1 MAKLNPNQ
9 KPKFLRQGA
18 LILLPV
24 AVLAVVSL
32 ISLRQD
38 ERGAEADARNRAAEN
53 AQSLARAVRSSVND
67 ELHRFLGLQKDIMT
81 FPVGNRRGEMWSSD
95 PKLKLEVQKWEQ
107 DYPGLTLADV
117 AIPEGQ
123 ILTNGRQVWPPDRP
137 TVPAPPRWFLDLSPW
152 QKDQWR
158 DLQST
163 GSFTEFRTREQ
174 TFLAGNPSPDARM
187 AVALLRMLTV
197 SELPDSSPGAQR
209 KAKIQ
214 DLFSNDPTQNLF
226 GDDSIPTLTE
236 SGIFFQDI
244 ACFRL
249 LSATNAQLSD
259 TLLHCVWQQ
268 VIEYPSFV
276 APKLLD
282 MAEQLTNRAEPDVCP
297 RFAWMQSVW
306 HKQSRAS
313 CWLEPIRELPELRQS
328 NGACWSEWT
337 DDQAALAVIAPTS
350 TGAWPRI
357 NLEGESLSGRG
368 YFVSFVT
375 GAVVESIFTKA
386 LAENKFLIP
395 AYAVAAVTVEGT
407 PLHPRDKIAAGDGK
421 YLLGRAEQSA
431 GNDSFTRDAIRFDVN
446 LLLASQE
453 RMLSPERRRV
463 KLFAGL
469 ILVTVLTAVAGLVSA
484 RRAFY
489 RQLQLNEMKSN
500 FVSSVSH
507 ELRAPIASVR
517 LMAENLERGKIP
529 DALRQHEYFRFIVQE
544 CRRLSS
550 LIENVLD
557 FSRIEQGR
565 KQYEFEP
572 TDVIAL
578 AQTTVKLMEPCA
590 TEKEVN
596 LDISSVPL
604 PASPVELNV
613 DGRAIQ
619 QALVN
624 LIDNAIKHSPK
635 GETVTVGVEI
645 KDGPAA
651 TVFCLSVSDHGP
663 GIPAAEHEKI
673 FERFYRR
680 GSELRRETQGVGI
693 GLSIAQ
699 HIVAAHG
706 GRIVV
711 QSEPGKGS
719 RFTIELPMRNQ
730 NE

>member
-1 MAKLNPNQ
+1 MAKSNPNQ
-9 KPKFLRQGA
+9 KPKFFLQGV

-38 ERGAEADARNRAAEN
+38 ERSAEEDARNRAAEN
-53 AQSLARAVRSSVND
+53 AQSLARALRPSVND
-67 ELHRFLGLQKDIMT
+67 ELHRFLWLQNDWMTGLVTASQPRASMA
-81 FPVGNRRGEMWSSD
+81 FPD
-95 PKLKLEVQKWEQ
+95 AKLKADIEKWEQ
-107 DYPGLTLADV
+107 DYPALKLADSV
-117 AIPEGQ
+117 AWAGE
-123 ILTNGRQVWPPDRP
+123 ILTSGRQVRPPDRP
-137 TVPAPPRWFLDLSPW
+137 AVPTPPKWFLELSPR
-152 QKDQWR
+152 QRDQWKELR
-158 DLQST
+158 ST
-163 GSFTEFRTREQ
+163 TNLTEIKTSEQ
-174 TFLAGNPSPDARM
+174 AFLAGNPSADARL
-187 AVALLRMLTV
+187 AALYLTYPP
-197 SELPDSSPGAQR
+197 EQFPGDSRLLA
-209 KAKIQ
+209 
-214 DLFSNDPTQNLF
+214 
-226 GDDSIPTLTE
+226 TE
-236 SGIFFQDI
+236 SGISFQDI

-249 LSATNAQLSD
+249 LSATNARLSD
-259 TLLHCVWQQ
+259 SLLNSVWHQ
-268 VIEYPSFV
+268 VIENPSFV

-282 MAEQLTNRAEPDVCP
+282 LAEGLTNQADAVICR
-297 RFAWMQSVW
+297 RFSWMQLVW
-306 HKQSRAS
+306 NGESRTAR
-313 CWLEPIRELPELRQS
+313 WLEPVRRLPELQPWKS
-328 NGACWSEWT
+328 LCWSHWT
-337 DDQAALAVIAPTS
+337 DDEEALAIIAPIAS
-350 TGAWPRI
+350 VNPRV
-357 NLEGESLSGRG
+357 NVEGVSLSGRG
-368 YFVSFVT
+368 YLVSFVP
-375 GAVVESIFTKA
+375 GAVVEAIFTRA
-386 LAENKFLIP
+386 LAENGFLIP
-395 AYAVAAVTVEGT
+395 DYAVAVVTVEGR
-407 PLHPRDKIAAGDGK
+407 PLRSHDQIAAGDGK
-421 YLLGRAEQSA
+421 DLLGSAEQKA
-431 GNDSFTRDAIRFDVN
+431 GNDSFTRDAIRFD
-446 LLLASQE
+446 LKFFLASRE
-453 RMLSPERRRV
+453 RMLSNERRRA

-469 ILVTVLTAVAGLVSA
+469 ILGTVFAAVAGLVSA

-507 ELRAPIASVR
+507 ELRAPVASVR

-529 DALRQHEYFRFIVQE
+529 DASRRQEYFRFIVQE

-550 LIENVLD
+550 LIESVLD

-572 TDVIAL
+572 ADVIAL
-578 AQTTVKLMEPCA
+578 ARTTVKLMEPCA
-590 TEKEVN
+590 AEKEVN
-596 LDISSVPL
+596 LETFSNAL
-604 PASPVELNV
+604 PASNIELNV

-693 GLSIAQ
+693 GLSVVQ

-711 QSEPGKGS
+711 QSEPGKGC